1 MKRLLQVCE
10 AEKVTYDDSG
20 IDALVFTAQGDMRQ
34 VMHLIFLC
42 IVLIIVGSF
51 FLQIV
56 YML

>member
-34 VMHLIFLC
+34 VVRLIRST
-42 IVLIIVGSF
+42 VHNPYKSF
-51 FLQIV
+51 
-56 YML
+56 YS